1 MGRVA
6 MALGVPLVALAVIFV
21 IVFSLSRLLLAVGE
35 HTAVWVALGIA
46 LAVLAASFALALR
59 MTSRGINQ

>member
-1 MGRVA
+1 MGRNA
-6 MALGVPLVALAVIFV
+6 IALGVPLVVLALIFL

-46 LAVLAASFALALR
+46 LAVLAVSFALAFKV
-59 MTSRGINQ
+59 SSKGAGQ